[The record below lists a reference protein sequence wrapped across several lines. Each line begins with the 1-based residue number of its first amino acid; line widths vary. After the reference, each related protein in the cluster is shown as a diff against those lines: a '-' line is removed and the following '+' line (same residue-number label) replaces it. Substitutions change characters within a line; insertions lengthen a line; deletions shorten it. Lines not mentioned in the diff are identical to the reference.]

1 MVIASNPPLAVAP
14 RSDSGAFT
22 FASGLVHVTSD
33 QYSPVRGRIRKL
45 RDTFDFGRIMSDDAE
60 KQVYG
65 ELVNPDEESRMS
77 DAAAE
82 LKKYKHLIESADNEK
97 SRLLLEKIE
106 AETEKKRA
114 EAELQ
119 SFMDSED
126 KVSDQFN
133 RDLLEVQEERK
144 SLDRV
149 QQDLKKEL
157 YDLQKKLQLKRDESD
172 SLRRRFKIEARIPV
186 KAVKFA
192 RVQERDEAEDQVES
206 VFTVTQTPS
215 FLLKGGQALI
225 TFEEEKVAEQIL
237 RLAKCSVACDKA
249 KMEVKPYA
257 LTLDPSVKFEVHIQV
272 SKKSVK
278 FCNAPPTLPEERM
291 RDRLELSFSR
301 ASRGGG
307 EVEKLEYHKDTGSG
321 RVTFISTGVA
331 ESLVHRGKFC
341 VDTGSDVVV
350 DVLPLYEYQLRK
362 FQTYSG
368 APRRTVLL
376 GGIQALMDEE
386 DLQDHLEIHFQKPS
400 NYGGEVEN
408 IKYVP
413 DGERLT
419 AFFSEDSKEKEA

>member
-1 MVIASNPPLAVAP
+1 
-14 RSDSGAFT
+14 
-22 FASGLVHVTSD
+22 
-33 QYSPVRGRIRKL
+33 
-45 RDTFDFGRIMSDDAE
+45 MSDADE
-60 KQVYG
+60 TPVMG
-65 ELVNPDEESRMS
+65 ELRADAS

-82 LKKYKHLIESADNEK
+82 IQKYKDLMESADTER
-97 SRLLLEKIE
+97 SRLLLEKAE
-106 AETEKKRA
+106 AETEKRKA

-119 SFMDSED
+119 GFMESED
-126 KVSDQFN
+126 TISDQFN
-133 RDLLEVQEERK
+133 RDLLEVQKEKK
-144 SLDRV
+144 SLDRAN
-149 QQDLKKEL
+149 QDLKRDL
-157 YDLQKKLQLKRDESD
+157 HDLQKKLQLKRDESD
-172 SLRRRFKIEARIPV
+172 SLQRKFKIEARIPV
-186 KAVKFA
+186 QTVKFVRA
-192 RVQERDEAEDQVES
+192 LEREEAEEVDDQVQS
-206 VFTVTQTPS
+206 VFTVTQRPS

-237 RLAKCSVACDKA
+237 RLAKCSVACDRA
-249 KMEVKPYA
+249 KMDVKPYA
-257 LTLDPSVKFEVHIQV
+257 LSLDPSVKFEVHIQV
-272 SKKSVK
+272 SKKSVR

-321 RVTFISTGVA
+321 RVTFLSTGVA
-331 ESLVHRGKFC
+331 ENLVHRGKFC
-341 VDTGSDVVV
+341 ADAGSDVVL

-368 APRRTVLL
+368 APSRTVLL

-413 DGERLT
+413 DGAQLT
-419 AFFSEDSKEKEA
+419 AFFSEDGKEKEE

>member
-1 MVIASNPPLAVAP
+1 
-14 RSDSGAFT
+14 
-22 FASGLVHVTSD
+22 
-33 QYSPVRGRIRKL
+33 
-45 RDTFDFGRIMSDDAE
+45 MSDADE
-60 KQVYG
+60 TPVMG
-65 ELVNPDEESRMS
+65 ELRADVC

-82 LKKYKHLIESADNEK
+82 IQKYKDLMESADTER
-97 SRLLLEKIE
+97 SRLLLEKAE
-106 AETEKKRA
+106 AETEKRKA

-119 SFMDSED
+119 GFMESED
-126 KVSDQFN
+126 NISDKFN
-133 RDLLEVQEERK
+133 RDLLEVQEEKK
-144 SLDRV
+144 SLDRAN
-149 QQDLKKEL
+149 QDLKRERN
-157 YDLQKKLQLKRDESD
+157 DLQKKLQLKSDESD
-172 SLRRRFKIEARIPV
+172 SLQRKFKIEARIRV
-186 KAVKFA
+186 QTVKFMRA
-192 RVQERDEAEDQVES
+192 LEREEAEEADDQVQS
-206 VFTVTQTPS
+206 VFTVIQRPS

-237 RLAKCSVACDKA
+237 RLAKCSVACDRA
-249 KMEVKPYA
+249 KMDVKPYA
-257 LTLDPSVKFEVHIQV
+257 LSLDPSVKFEVHIQV
-272 SKKSVK
+272 SKKSVR

-321 RVTFISTGVA
+321 RVTFLSTGVA
-331 ESLVHRGKFC
+331 ENLVHRGKFC
-341 VDTGSDVVV
+341 VDAGSDVVL

-368 APRRTVLL
+368 APGRTVLL

-413 DGERLT
+413 DLNLNVVSYNLLKG
-419 AFFSEDSKEKEA
+419 DIQYV

>member
-1 MVIASNPPLAVAP
+1 
-14 RSDSGAFT
+14 
-22 FASGLVHVTSD
+22 
-33 QYSPVRGRIRKL
+33 
-45 RDTFDFGRIMSDDAE
+45 MSAE
-60 KQVYG
+60 KQVNG
-65 ELVNPDEESRMS
+65 ELVNPDEGRMS
-77 DAAAE
+77 EAEAE
-82 LKKYKHLIESADNEK
+82 LKKYKDLIESADNER
-97 SRLLLEKIE
+97 SRLLLEKAE

-119 SFMDSED
+119 SFMESED
-126 KVSDQFN
+126 RDAERFN
-133 RDLLEVQEERK
+133 GDLLEVQEERK

-149 QQDLKKEL
+149 QLDLKREL
-157 YDLQKKLQLKRDESD
+157 HDLQKKLQLKRDETD
-172 SLRRRFKIEARIPV
+172 SLRRKFKIEARIPV

-206 VFTVTQTPS
+206 VFTVTQIPS

-249 KMEVKPYA
+249 KMDVKPYA
-257 LTLDPSVKFEVHIQV
+257 LSLDPSVKFEVHIQV
-272 SKKSVK
+272 SKKSIR

-301 ASRGGG
+301 VSRGGG
-307 EVEKLEYHKDTGSG
+307 EVEKLEYHRDTGSG
-321 RVTFISTGVA
+321 RVTFLSTGVA
-331 ESLVHRGKFC
+331 ENLVHRGKFC

-368 APRRTVLL
+368 TPHRTVLL

-400 NYGGEVEN
+400 NYGGEVEH

-413 DGERLT
+413 DVAQLT
-419 AFFSEDSKEKEA
+419 AFFSEDGKENEA